1 MKSHK
6 PGESSLTPT
15 PIFLWNST
23 TKCIWDCTLAN
34 PSSFDC
40 PIYMRLNR
48 YGRHLARCKESED
61 NDRSRLFSSLSAL
74 NDGHD
79 ILITQHARVSRLRRH
94 LALTLARVCVDAGM
108 SLEDSGLQ
116 RRDATNLRKTTKD
129 LVSRRPTTQGNSSD
143 VTLSP
148 AYLLPVAI

>member
-1 MKSHK
+1 
-6 PGESSLTPT
+6 
-15 PIFLWNST
+15 
-23 TKCIWDCTLAN
+23 
-34 PSSFDC
+34 
-40 PIYMRLNR
+40 MRLNR

-61 NDRSRLFSSLSAL
+61 NDRSRLFSSAL
-74 NDGHD
+74 NDGND

-94 LALTLARVCVDAGM
+94 LALTFARVCVDAGI

-143 VTLSP
+143 VTLNA
-148 AYLLPVAI
+148 AYLLPVGI